1 MQSRHWVF
9 WWPWWL
15 LITALNVCN
24 LCYLHSMASEAF
36 QTFWPWNVRSDF
48 ESRVVP
54 QRNWSSE
61 LVDTGRWFKP
71 RKGMFHFRAGTWPP
85 FKSEHLCLLLVEET
99 ADHVRQ
105 RTSRSELLLLHSR
118 FGRKWPGQPFDTRM
132 QSVMNVMYFLQMTQN
147 SVEIDTTHTMM
158 QRNLSDLLTLTRLQ
172 GIPGRKYESFL
183 RVLQYRWCCVWV
195 CFTILPG
202 LPISA
207 SGIQYQSF
215 KMVNMHLRWWLVQR
229 CGRWT
234 FSWMTLGWISQ
245 HKWQSGEAK
254 PWDAAEIAL

>member
-1 MQSRHWVF
+1 MWGNELQDLNFSYFTAGLGGSGPVN
-9 WWPWWL
+9 L
-15 LITALNVCN
+15 LILVC
-24 LCYLHSMASEAF
+24 
-36 QTFWPWNVRSDF
+36 
-48 ESRVVP
+48 
-54 QRNWSSE
+54 
-61 LVDTGRWFKP
+61 
-71 RKGMFHFRAGTWPP
+71 
-85 FKSEHLCLLLVEET
+85 
-99 ADHVRQ
+99 
-105 RTSRSELLLLHSR
+105 SRSWMSCI
-118 FGRKWPGQPFDTRM
+118 
-132 QSVMNVMYFLQMTQN
+132 FLQMTQN
-147 SVEIDTTHTMM
+147 SVEIDTTHTTM

-202 LPISA
+202 LTISA

-215 KMVNMHLRWWLVQR
+215 KMGNMHLRWWLVQR